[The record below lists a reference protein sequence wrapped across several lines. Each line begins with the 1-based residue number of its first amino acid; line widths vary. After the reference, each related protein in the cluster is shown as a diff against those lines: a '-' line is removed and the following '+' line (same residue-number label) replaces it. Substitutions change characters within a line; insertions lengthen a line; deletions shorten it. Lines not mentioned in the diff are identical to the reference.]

1 MTQAN
6 FSDLQQ
12 LENTVFSYIV
22 SKKGQSVKA
31 FAMGANLKHY
41 GAVETIQMCV
51 RKDRRSSD
59 GIEMI
64 AFVREGGDVKRL
76 TYSSTSVFVRFLK
89 MRMSDLDIQIEDM
102 NDAEWTALLDKTEHR
117 VKVA

>member
-1 MTQAN
+1 MNQKI

-12 LENTVFSYIV
+12 LENTVLRYIV

-31 FAMGANLKHY
+31 FSIGADLKHY

-64 AFVREGGDVKRL
+64 AFVLEGGEVKRL

-89 MRMSDLDIQIEDM
+89 MRMSYLDIQIEDM
-102 NDAEWTALLDKTEHR
+102 NDDEWNALLEKTEHR

>member
-1 MTQAN
+1 MNQTI

-12 LENTVFSYIV
+12 LENTVFNYIV

-31 FAMGANLKHY
+31 FSIGTDLKHY
-41 GAVETIQMCV
+41 GAVETVQMCV

-64 AFVREGGDVKRL
+64 AFVREGGEVKRL
-76 TYSSTSVFVRFLK
+76 TYSSTSVFMRFLK

-102 NDAEWTALLDKTEHR
+102 NDTDWKTLLEKTEHR

>member
-1 MTQAN
+1 MNQTI

-12 LENTVFSYIV
+12 LENTVLHYIV

-31 FAMGANLKHY
+31 FSIGADLKHY
-41 GAVETIQMCV
+41 GAVETVQMCV

-64 AFVREGGDVKRL
+64 AFANEGGEVKRL
-76 TYSSTSVFVRFLK
+76 TYSSTSVFVRFIK
-89 MRMSDLDIQIEDM
+89 MRMSELDIQIEDM
-102 NDAEWTALLDKTEHR
+102 NDEEWNAILEKTEHR